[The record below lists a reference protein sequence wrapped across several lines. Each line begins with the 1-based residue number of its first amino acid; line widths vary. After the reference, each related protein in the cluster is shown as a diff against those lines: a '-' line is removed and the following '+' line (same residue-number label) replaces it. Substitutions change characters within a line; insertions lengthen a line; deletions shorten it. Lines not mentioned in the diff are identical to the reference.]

1 MIEGQLS
8 RLSVR
13 KRTFRIPPIPVIGFV
28 RESAR
33 KPTLA
38 SQLEMVNAEEYGR
51 YAATVT
57 TSVVE
62 QAGQLLI
69 AAAGAGPG

>member
-1 MIEGQLS
+1 
-8 RLSVR
+8 
-13 KRTFRIPPIPVIGFV
+13 V